1 MIIDIIIILS
11 ENNQYNRFMC
21 IQEGKSALIL
31 ASEGGHEMVMFN
43 LLDGKADVNFKL
55 EV

>member
-1 MIIDIIIILS
+1 MIIDIIS
-11 ENNQYNRFMC
+11 ENNQY

-43 LLDGKADVNFKL
+43 LLDRNGEADVNFSL